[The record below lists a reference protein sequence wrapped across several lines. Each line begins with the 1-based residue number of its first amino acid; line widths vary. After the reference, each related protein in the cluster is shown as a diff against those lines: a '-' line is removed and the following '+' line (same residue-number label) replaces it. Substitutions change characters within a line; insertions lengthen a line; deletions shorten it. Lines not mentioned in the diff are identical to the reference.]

1 MMAAKNEQYDV
12 VLANGRVIDPETYL
26 DGTFNVGIKG
36 DRIAAISDQPLKGKE
51 VIDVSG
57 MIVSPGFIDTH
68 AHGMNI
74 PSNRIQA
81 FDGLTTA
88 LELEAGILPVGE
100 FYDNCAKEGR
110 PINYGVSSGWGYG
123 RLVTMN
129 PEVAIDGKP
138 QPRLPFLFEKFA
150 LKEWTMN
157 VSTDKEFKQILAWT
171 EQGIKEGGI
180 GIGVIHGYAP
190 GVGPKELLAVWQ
202 LAKQYNVP
210 TYTHI
215 QHVSMVDPE
224 SSVQSMIQLMGMAA
238 ATGAH
243 THVCHWNS
251 TSMRDIPTIRDI
263 VQRAQAAGLKV
274 TTEAYVYG
282 AANSAIG
289 AAEFDPKDVEQRLA
303 VHFSDFTLV
312 RTNRDFIDK
321 KTFEKARAE
330 HPGDAVVAHFLRED
344 DDPHDASLLDMSVL
358 YPGTAICTDSIT
370 WTDEKGN
377 WYEGTDWP
385 VPDGLQSHPR
395 AAGNYA
401 RFLRKWVRER
411 RVLSWMDAIR
421 QASLNAC
428 LILEDYAPAL
438 KKKGRLQ
445 EGMDADIIV
454 IDPETVTD
462 TATFKEPCQLSKGMK
477 HVLVNGTFLIRDEEL
492 DTKAMPGR
500 PVRGPVIA

>member
-57 MIVSPGFIDTH
+57 MIVSPGFVDTH
-68 AHGMNI
+68 AHGMNV

-138 QPRLPFLFEKFA
+138 QPRLPFLFDKFA
-150 LKEWTMN
+150 LKEWTMNVATDKEWTMN

-190 GVGPKELLAVWQ
+190 GTGPKELLAVWQ

-215 QHVSMVDPE
+215 QHVSIVDPE
-224 SSVQSMIQLMGMAA
+224 SSAA
-238 ATGAH
+238 
-243 THVCHWNS
+243 
-251 TSMRDIPTIRDI
+251 
-263 VQRAQAAGLKV
+263 
-274 TTEAYVYG
+274 
-282 AANSAIG
+282 
-289 AAEFDPKDVEQRLA
+289 RL
-303 VHFSDFTLV
+303 DGGP
-312 RTNRDFIDK
+312 RK
-321 KTFEKARAE
+321 QRAE
-330 HPGDAVVAHFLRED
+330 HDPAHGHGRRHRRPHPRLPLEQHQCARH
-344 DDPHDASLLDMSVL
+344 PHDPRHRPECAGRRTQGNDRSL
-358 YPGTAICTDSIT
+358 
-370 WTDEKGN
+370 
-377 WYEGTDWP
+377 
-385 VPDGLQSHPR
+385 R
-395 AAGNYA
+395 
-401 RFLRKWVRER
+401 LRR
-411 RVLSWMDAIR
+411 R
-421 QASLNAC
+421 
-428 LILEDYAPAL
+428 
-438 KKKGRLQ
+438 
-445 EGMDADIIV
+445 
-454 IDPETVTD
+454 
-462 TATFKEPCQLSKGMK
+462 QLG
-477 HVLVNGTFLIRDEEL
+477 H
-492 DTKAMPGR
+492 
-500 PVRGPVIA
+500 RGGGV